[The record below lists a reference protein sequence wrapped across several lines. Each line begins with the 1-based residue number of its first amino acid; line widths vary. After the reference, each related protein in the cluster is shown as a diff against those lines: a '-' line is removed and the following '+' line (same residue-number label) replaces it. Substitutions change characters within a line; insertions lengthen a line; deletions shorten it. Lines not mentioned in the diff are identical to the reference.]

1 MNIHERWRIIS
12 RRILSLHEAGKLY
25 GLFQCSNTT
34 DGGAADYLNQ
44 QVLSIF
50 DDLKKFRADFASVL
64 APDVIAIFDTFF
76 PNQGARIAQQREV
89 KEARAGLVFLVALE
103 SQITA
108 LLSDTRE
115 VIRTRTERAILQLKW
130 QLIVDDDVRAKW
142 DRAYNAGEPKC
153 EQLGA
158 AHLIGHGICAI
169 KVRAGHSETDL
180 ILREPLDQIANNP
193 AIDGFVPTEWK
204 RVTDK
209 DVATQLQQA
218 RDQLTLYKEGAL
230 SSMTLLDTRYVI
242 AVSLTPLK
250 NTITDVV
257 EQGVTFRQVN
267 LVINSPNPS
276 KEVKNRPL
284 RA

>member
-1 MNIHERWRIIS
+1 M
-12 RRILSLHEAGKLY
+12 Y

-34 DGGAADYLNQ
+34 DYGAADYLNQ

-50 DDLKKFRADFASVL
+50 DDLRKFRADFASL
-64 APDVIAIFDTFF
+64 LTPDAIAIFDAFF
-76 PNQGARIAQQREV
+76 PNQGAKINQERSL

-115 VIRTRTERAILQLKW
+115 VIRTRTERAFLQLKW
-130 QLIVDDDVRAKW
+130 QLVVDADVRAKW
-142 DRAYNAGEPKC
+142 QSAYGDGEPKC

-158 AHLIGHGICAI
+158 AHLIGQGICAI
-169 KVRAGHSETDL
+169 KVRGGHSETDL
-180 ILREPLDQIANNP
+180 VVREPIEQLANSP

-204 RVTDK
+204 RVTDQ
-209 DVATQLQQA
+209 DVATQLQAA
-218 RDQLTLYKEGAL
+218 RDQLLLYQEGAL

-250 NTITDVV
+250 NPITDVV
-257 EQGVTFRQVN
+257 ENGVTFRQVN

-276 KEVKNRPL
+276 KEVKKRPL
-284 RA
+284 RK